1 MKTVTTRDVRWLIE
15 HREDP
20 CVSVYMTTD
29 PVRPGGP
36 ADRVRLRNLLRDA
49 ARKLGQVHDR
59 RVVEELL
66 VPVAEKVRASWPPQ
80 GRAIALLRSPDVN
93 LGFQL
98 PVEVPEVAV
107 VASTFHTKPLV
118 SYLDRNRHFF
128 VLTLAE
134 KSARLLE
141 GTVEQL
147 VDVTADA
154 IPAEL
159 RAEQCLRRRS
169 EPYVG
174 VHGAA
179 SPGRT
184 MERRGQDEPKQARKD
199 RLRRWFTALD
209 EAVVEHLR
217 PTEAPLVL
225 AGVRAHRALYG
236 SVSAY
241 PWVLDGGI
249 DGNVDRLAVHE
260 LHALAW
266 PLVRRHQ
273 TEIESEAAVEYLVA
287 QGAGKASDVLAD
299 VIAAVADGRVRV
311 LLHREGAH
319 LWGRM
324 DPNRAHFVLREDGAE
339 IQPGDSDL
347 IDDLCEM
354 ALVRGGDAVEVAP
367 ERMPTDVPIAAILR
381 Y

>member
-15 HREDP
+15 HRDEP

-29 PVRPGGP
+29 PVLPGGP
-36 ADRVRLRNLLRDA
+36 AEKVRLKNLLREA
-49 ARKLGQVHDR
+49 ARRLGQIHDR
-59 RVVEELL
+59 RVVEDLL

-80 GRAIALLRSPDVN
+80 GRGIALLRSPDVN

-98 PVEVPEVAV
+98 PVEVPDMAV

-141 GTVEQL
+141 GTAEQL

-159 RAEQCLRRRS
+159 RAGGERRHA

-184 MERRGQDEPKQARKD
+184 MARRGQDEPDQPRKD
-199 RLRRWFTALD
+199 RLRRWFIALD
-209 EAVVEHLR
+209 AAVVEHLR

-236 SVSAY
+236 SVCEY
-241 PWVLDGGI
+241 PWLLDGGI
-249 DGNVDRLAVHE
+249 DGNVDRLAARE

-266 PLVRRHQ
+266 PVVRRYQ
-273 TEIESEAAVEYLVA
+273 TEIESEAAVQYLA
-287 QGAGKASDVLAD
+287 ALRTGKASDVLTD
-299 VIAAVADGRVRV
+299 VIAAAAAGRVRL

-324 DPNRAHFVLREDGAE
+324 EPDTGHFVLRENGAE

-354 ALVRGGDAVEVAP
+354 TLVRGGDAVELAP
-367 ERMPTDVPIAAILR
+367 VRMPTDVPIAAILR